1 MGDQVMKF
9 STLTTNGSKA
19 NYPTWRLIM
28 DYEYELRRKAY
39 KLITEE
45 GYTLVGALQQ
55 VQKGE
60 SDLRH
65 AFFTTPYQIEVAEA
79 SYRVPHVPKG
89 QGKEYGVAAIQGA
102 FGSPHV
108 PKGGKH
114 NKGQKGKE
122 KGKGKGKGKD
132 GGPPR
137 KKNKTD
143 DGRLICYNFNKG
155 KACDGSC
162 GMLHVCQ
169 ICEKPHAMKD
179 HEQRKND

>member
-65 AFFTTPYQIEVAEA
+65 AFFTTPYQIQVQRPRIG
-79 SYRVPHVPKG
+79 YRTCPRD
-89 QGKEYGVAAIQGA
+89 
-102 FGSPHV
+102 
-108 PKGGKH
+108 
-114 NKGQKGKE
+114 KGKNMVWQRFKVPSAAHTCPRGASTTKGRKARRKE
-122 KGKGKGKGKD
+122 KAKV
-132 GGPPR
+132 
-137 KKNKTD
+137 
-143 DGRLICYNFNKG
+143 
-155 KACDGSC
+155 KAR
-162 GMLHVCQ
+162 MEVLQERRTRRTMAV
-169 ICEKPHAMKD
+169 
-179 HEQRKND
+179 